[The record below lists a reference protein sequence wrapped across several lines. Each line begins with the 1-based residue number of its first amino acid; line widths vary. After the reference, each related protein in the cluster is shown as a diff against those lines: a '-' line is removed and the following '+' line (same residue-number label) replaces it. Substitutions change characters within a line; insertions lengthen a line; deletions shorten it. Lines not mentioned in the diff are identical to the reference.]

1 MSTHTTDRPDTAGAA
16 AQQEVVVRCPATTQV
31 VGSVPVSTAAEVEAV
46 AARLR
51 KAQPLWQQ
59 MSVDGRARWLGK
71 WRDWML
77 DHRDELL
84 TPLQLETGKS

>member
-1 MSTHTTDRPDTAGAA
+1 MAA
-16 AQQEVVVRCPATTQV
+16 NER
-31 VGSVPVSTAAEVEAV
+31 
-46 AARLR
+46 RR
-51 KAQPLWQQ
+51 
-59 MSVDGRARWLGK
+59 RARWLGK

>member
-59 MSVDGRARWLGK
+59 MSVDAARGGWASGA
-71 WRDWML
+71 
-77 DHRDELL
+77 
-84 TPLQLETGKS
+84 TGCWTTATSS